1 MLRADHY
8 DDFLFSR
15 SFPPFGCKIPFL
27 SYQTIAHAKRSS
39 DFPLRLLL
47 AYQSKHWPSQSGRG
61 GTHIEQVS
69 IEHDPEGVPLLPFP
83 GKLISDW
90 CSSFY
95 DDIPPS
101 FPLDPNSPLPAA
113 GPTGCELIRA
123 PFTQSQSGDSIL
135 NKSALLLPVIVLLTS
150 NSPFRA
156 ASICDSVFTAML
168 KVAQVPTHLY
178 ITKTAGFRG
187 GKTTV
192 AETVYLNNITYAMF
206 NGRWTTSPFQLRN

>member
-1 MLRADHY
+1 MPSGHRISL
-8 DDFLFSR
+8 
-15 SFPPFGCKIPFL
+15 
-27 SYQTIAHAKRSS
+27 S
-39 DFPLRLLL
+39 DFFLPTNRNTGRVNQVVEVLT
-47 AYQSKHWPSQSGRG
+47 SNKFPSS
-61 GTHIEQVS
+61 TIPKASHS
-69 IEHDPEGVPLLPFP
+69 SLFP

-156 ASICDSVFTAML
+156 APYVTPFLRPCLRSPRFQRT
-168 KVAQVPTHLY
+168 Y
-178 ITKTAGFRG
+178 I
-187 GKTTV
+187 
-192 AETVYLNNITYAMF
+192 
-206 NGRWTTSPFQLRN
+206 